1 MNSSITTYSPTTLSA
16 ATIGANPHSSFTGKE
31 LDEETGYGYFGARYM
46 DHELT
51 TGWLSVDPMADKY
64 PGISP
69 YAYCVWNP
77 VKLVDPDGEEV
88 NPIYDLSGSFL
99 GTDDLGLQGDPII
112 MDRSKFKQGMSNAEA
127 HKAEASFSG
136 LVGFCNSDGFSDF
149 LEHSGSLSSRP
160 DWDGI
165 VTREEGI
172 AWAKEHPGALNHPT
186 PDNTLYIDA
195 SKLDFGNITTS
206 DFKNGIGEDSRIQTL
221 NAGNFVRGLKKGR
234 LQNTVYALG
243 RVNLILLNGAGDVK
257 VVNNEATDYDWNKGG
272 GFIRNTLIM
281 GERIAHGLNDN
292 HGFKTYYYGAGK
304 VKK

>member
-1 MNSSITTYSPTTLSA
+1 
-16 ATIGANPHSSFTGKE
+16 
-31 LDEETGYGYFGARYM
+31 M
-46 DHELT
+46 DHDLMT
-51 TGWLSVDPMADKY
+51 MWLSVDPMADKY
-64 PGISP
+64 PGFSP
-69 YAYCVWNP
+69 YAYCAWNRPTGGHEHRLIKSNIVNNP

-127 HKAEASFSG
+127 HKAESSFSG

-149 LEHSGSLSSRP
+149 LEHNGSLSSRP
-160 DWDGI
+160 DWDGM